1 MNAEQVMTELK
12 KYRLATFGTAHERK
26 ERLRKHH
33 GKFTSGTIS
42 RLMRLTFD
50 IGVSG

>member
-33 GKFTSGTIS
+33 GKFTSCFY
-42 RLMRLTFD
+42 RKAYAVDF
-50 IGVSG
+50 